1 MSFLEHYTRVY
12 YENLQKFTNIR
23 ETQQKPRKKFSNFS
37 MASILDE
44 NEPENIESISPAT
57 VNPVQFTPDFWSLY
71 SQALQYP
78 VQKPVDIKKSENK
91 PKRVRTI
98 FTQVQI
104 DRLEIE
110 FKKSQYMIGTDRIE
124 LAKELNLSETQVIFP
139 CNFYN
144 HFRTIFSF

>member
-1 MSFLEHYTRVY
+1 
-12 YENLQKFTNIR
+12 
-23 ETQQKPRKKFSNFS
+23 

-44 NEPENIESISPAT
+44 KEPEKIESISTAT

-124 LAKELNLSETQVIFP
+124 LAKELNLSETQVIFVMW
-139 CNFYN
+139 F
-144 HFRTIFSF
+144 FITISEQVIVFNIYTYLISFI

>member
-12 YENLQKFTNIR
+12 YENLQKLTNIR

-44 NEPENIESISPAT
+44 NEPENIESIATAT

-71 SQALQYP
+71 SQALQFP

-124 LAKELNLSETQVIFP
+124 LAKELNLSETQVIFVV
-139 CNFYN
+139 
-144 HFRTIFSF
+144 

>member
-12 YENLQKFTNIR
+12 YENLQKFTNFQ
-23 ETQQKPRKKFSNFS
+23 EKESEKPRKKFSNFS
-37 MASILDE
+37 VASILE
-44 NEPENIESISPAT
+44 IEEIKNPVSTQP
-57 VNPVQFTPDFWSLY
+57 VNPVSFAPDFWNLY

-78 VQKPVDIKKSENK
+78 QQPIDLKKSENK

-110 FKKSQYMIGTDRIE
+110 FKKSQYMIGTDRVE
-124 LAKELNLSETQVIFP
+124 LAKELNLSETQVNILTTF
-139 CNFYN
+139 
-144 HFRTIFSF
+144 IA

>member
-23 ETQQKPRKKFSNFS
+23 ETPQKPRKKFSNFS

-44 NEPENIESISPAT
+44 KEPETMESISTPT

-124 LAKELNLSETQVIFP
+124 LAKELNLSETQVIFVM
-139 CNFYN
+139 
-144 HFRTIFSF
+144 